1 MAIQIVAIKQN
12 TRLKNG
18 ASMTLIQLYTPA
30 NKGRIMSEW
39 QDEPLTYTA
48 SMPELMTAQDIM
60 YLAEDI
66 VADNNIQA
74 IYKPAELSLEVV

>member
-1 MAIQIVAIKQN
+1 M
-12 TRLKNG
+12 RLNHQEFIRNDV
-18 ASMTLIQLYTPA
+18 TDLYRCAKKET
-30 NKGRIMSEW
+30 IMNHWLE
-39 QDEPLTYTA
+39 EPLTYTA

-66 VADNNIQA
+66 VADNNILA

>member
-1 MAIQIVAIKQN
+1 MKDLQ
-12 TRLKNG
+12 
-18 ASMTLIQLYTPA
+18 
-30 NKGRIMSEW
+30 

-48 SMPELMTAQDIM
+48 SMPELITAQDIM

-66 VADNNIQA
+66 TADSNIQS

>member
-1 MAIQIVAIKQN
+1 MAS
-12 TRLKNG
+12 KNF
-18 ASMTLIQLYTPA
+18 LICHQELIRHDVKDLYRSA
-30 NKGRIMSEW
+30 YKGKIMNNWLE
-39 QDEPLTYTA
+39 EPLTYTA

-66 VADNNIQA
+66 VADNNILA

>member
-1 MAIQIVAIKQN
+1 MSLLQ
-12 TRLKNG
+12 
-18 ASMTLIQLYTPA
+18 SYTHQF
-30 NKGRIMSEW
+30 KGSIMSEW

-74 IYKPAELSLEVV
+74 IYKPAELTLEVV

>member
-1 MAIQIVAIKQN
+1 VSGKDVFIRYNQPL
-12 TRLKNG
+12 RG
-18 ASMTLIQLYTPA
+18 PWLIIITERTA
-30 NKGRIMSEW
+30 CFGGGGSFK
-39 QDEPLTYTA
+39 LTYTA

>member
-1 MAIQIVAIKQN
+1 
-12 TRLKNG
+12 
-18 ASMTLIQLYTPA
+18 MTLNSYILKQT
-30 NKGRIMSEW
+30 KGKIMNEW
-39 QDEPLTYTA
+39 QDEPLAYTA

-66 VADNNIQA
+66 ATDNNILA

>member
-1 MAIQIVAIKQN
+1 
-12 TRLKNG
+12 
-18 ASMTLIQLYTPA
+18 MTLNNYNLKQIQG
-30 NKGRIMSEW
+30 KIMNEW

-66 VADNNIQA
+66 ATDNNILA